1 LYGCG
6 LHTLQ
11 DIFAHSTTRGDGVLI
26 DHVENNDIDA
36 DNVDYYGRRNNVA
49 AKATFYS
56 LKMLKEDIFTD
67 GEDIIKALKDEY
79 KTANF
84 KIIKIKK
91 YVNENGYSDPILS
104 QVTISSPK

>member
-1 LYGCG
+1 M
-6 LHTLQ
+6 
-11 DIFAHSTTRGDGVLI
+11 
-26 DHVENNDIDA
+26 
-36 DNVDYYGRRNNVA
+36 A

-56 LKMLKEDIFTD
+56 LKMLKEDILTD
-67 GEDIIKALKDEY
+67 GEEIIQALRSAYD
-79 KTANF
+79 TANF